1 MEIAEIQVEIK
12 GNKEEIEKLLLKQ
25 NFEIFYK
32 VLTIT
37 DYFLP
42 INDNNLEHSTLKER
56 CRRLRYIEPVEKFY
70 NEQHNY
76 KRFIKK
82 YDITECRNKEQ
93 ELIENGYRKIYTDEK
108 TDFVYKCNNEEEM
121 YFQIQ
126 DIKDN
131 ALIIA
136 YDNKKYYHL
145 PESEQRK
152 LLINDILKYGIEII
166 DTKDVDRFKRVGNI
180 LTIEEII
187 SKMNEVINSLKK

>member
-1 MEIAEIQVEIK
+1 MKVVEIQVGIS
-12 GNKEEIEKLLLKQ
+12 GNKEEIEKLLLNKE
-25 NFEIFYK
+25 FEIFYK

-42 INDNNLEHSTLKER
+42 MNDNDLEHSTLKDR
-56 CRRLRYIEPVEKFY
+56 CKRLRYIEPLEKFY
-70 NEQHNY
+70 NDQHNY
-76 KRFIKK
+76 EKFIKQ
-82 YDITECRNKEQ
+82 YDINECKRKEQ
-93 ELIENGYRKIYTDEK
+93 ELIKCGYRKIYTDEK
-108 TDFVYKCNNEEEM
+108 TDFVYKYKNEDNM

-145 PESEQRK
+145 PEYEQRE
-152 LLINDILKYGIEII
+152 LLINDVLKYGIEII
-166 DTKDVDRFKRVGNI
+166 DTKDIDRFKGVGKV

-187 SKMNEVINSLKK
+187 NKMNDVINSLKK

>member
-25 NFEIFYK
+25 NFEVFYK

-42 INDNNLEHSTLKER
+42 INDNNLEHSTLKDR
-56 CRRLRYIEPVEKFY
+56 CKRLRYIEPLEKFY
-70 NEQHNY
+70 NNQHNY
-76 KRFIKK
+76 ERFIKQ
-82 YDITECRNKEQ
+82 YDITECMKKEQ
-93 ELIENGYRKIYTDEK
+93 ELLKSGYKKIYTDEK
-108 TDFVYKCNNEEEM
+108 TDFVYKYKNENDI

-145 PESEQRK
+145 PECEQRK
-152 LLINDILKYGIEII
+152 LLINDVLKYGIEII
-166 DTKDVDRFKRVGNI
+166 DTKDIDRFKGLGKI